1 MIRQAAFTL
10 LELIIVIILV
20 GVLATLGYAAYSST
34 IEKFRGAEARQVLGQ
49 MRSTAIGYHMQQGT
63 SFPSDL
69 VELQQIFGLGDG
81 TDQIP
86 LTCRSS
92 NYFRYW
98 ATIFSGNLTLRAIR
112 CGISESDGGGKPPGY
127 PSASPPSVT
136 WVLDDEG
143 TIINDLTEPPYK

>member
-1 MIRQAAFTL
+1 MIKQAAFTL
-10 LELIIVIILV
+10 LELIIVIIIV

-69 VELQQIFGLGDG
+69 DELQKVFGIGEG

-86 LTCRSS
+86 LRCRSS

-98 ATIFSGNLTLRAIR
+98 ATFTDGDLTLMATR
-112 CGISESDGGGKPPGY
+112 CGSSASDDGGKLPRY
-127 PSASPPSVT
+127 PDPTPPSVT